1 MELTSQLLLLTVLST
16 IAIAGIF
23 AQFNPGGP
31 LIPAITPCCQLNC
44 TNDTI
49 CQQGRVVCPRVPP
62 CSSGRICPRPSCY
75 ADKSKCISSAQ
86 STTSGGQI
94 NPGGPLIPAVVP
106 CSQLNCTNGTVCIQG
121 SVICPPQIPCLG
133 INCPR
138 LPPCYPRPSQC
149 VSPGQ
154 KNRTSCSDDTGR
166 YSELEHWL
174 FNMGMQGNHKQLLP

>member
-1 MELTSQLLLLTVLST
+1 MDLTSQLFPLTVLST
-16 IAIAGIF
+16 IAIVCVF

-31 LIPAITPCCQLNC
+31 FIPAITPCCQLNC

-62 CSSGRICPRPSCY
+62 CLPGGICPRVPACF
-75 ADKSKCISSAQ
+75 AVQSKCVPSAQ
-86 STTSGGQI
+86 SSTSGGQI
-94 NPGGPLIPAVVP
+94 NPGGPLIPAVIP
-106 CSQLNCTNGTVCIQG
+106 CSQLNCTNGAVCIQG
-121 SVICPPQIPCLG
+121 SVICPPQQPCLG

-154 KNRTSCSDDTGR
+154 KNGTSCSDDT
-166 YSELEHWL
+166 E
-174 FNMGMQGNHKQLLP
+174 MGMQSDHKQLLP